1 MEDLTNLIGAWFNFL
16 RWIVCSWKEEW
27 KQVLNFSWSE
37 NEEAAVKLRV
47 NALIKRASLFIQQCK
62 VKYIHLTTLNC
73 DSIAT
78 YSFKT
83 PFNQNNHRR
92 TQARIPSWALLTLP
106 PLWNLILT
114 MLTSTITEARLGKCI
129 ENFRIACPIHS
140 TKFLPQVHLLI
151 DQINAA
157 IVDFNK
163 AVDLQPNFP
172 VAYVQK
178 LYTDYRLKQ

>member
-1 MEDLTNLIGAWFNFL
+1 
-16 RWIVCSWKEEW
+16 
-27 KQVLNFSWSE
+27 
-37 NEEAAVKLRV
+37 
-47 NALIKRASLFIQQCK
+47 
-62 VKYIHLTTLNC
+62 
-73 DSIAT
+73 
-78 YSFKT
+78 
-83 PFNQNNHRR
+83 
-92 TQARIPSWALLTLP
+92 
-106 PLWNLILT
+106 
-114 MLTSTITEARLGKCI
+114 MLTSTITEARLGECI
-129 ENFRIACPIHS
+129 KNFRIAFPIHF

>member
-1 MEDLTNLIGAWFNFL
+1 M
-16 RWIVCSWKEEW
+16 R
-27 KQVLNFSWSE
+27 
-37 NEEAAVKLRV
+37 
-47 NALIKRASLFIQQCK
+47 K
-62 VKYIHLTTLNC
+62 VMLMKYIHKTTLNC
-73 DSIAT
+73 DSIAA

-83 PFNQNNHRR
+83 PFNQNNFAGPKQGSPAEFWWLCCRCGTWSWQCRHLPSQRPGS
-92 TQARIPSWALLTLP
+92 ACASRISDFFVQF
-106 PLWNLILT
+106 IL
-114 MLTSTITEARLGKCI
+114 
-129 ENFRIACPIHS
+129 F

-178 LYTDYRLKQ
+178 LYTDYRLKQWNRARWWFTIIKCRAANTIGDTVTVNKVLEQFNEAVEKFPK